1 MSEIAGVEVQ
11 PTDDADL
18 VAVTL
23 TFRAPLTQVVGTFQV
38 YDRVP
43 YLWTRK
49 GRRKTKRMKGR
60 RRTDPAKVQQMLAG
74 FTP

>member
-23 TFRAPLTQVVGTFQV
+23 TFRAPLTQVVGTFRV

-49 GRRKTKRMKGR
+49 VGARPSG
-60 RRTDPAKVQQMLAG
+60 
-74 FTP
+74 